1 MDTTTIHHT
10 DRIEQELSRLRG
22 ARPQLAS
29 RVDRAEHILVTQLSV
44 SNGTRPVKV
53 RLHADGSRSYTVR
66 SGSTLSRSY
75 SVDPDSFSC
84 DCADARKRGK
94 GCKHAIACY
103 VFDRMIL
110 AATRFATVFGEAVRG
125 REESTHRRANASGD
139 SFAGTR
145 RDPAQIMAGLAR
157 MAG

>member
-10 DRIEQELSRLRG
+10 TRIEQELSRLRT
-22 ARPQLAS
+22 ARPALDS
-29 RVDRAEHILVTQLSV
+29 RISRAEHILTTQLSV

-66 SGSTLSRSY
+66 SGSKLSQSY
-75 SVDPDSFSC
+75 SVDPGSFSC
-84 DCADARKRGK
+84 ECPDAHKRGK

-103 VFDRMIL
+103 IFARAVFS
-110 AATRFATVFGEAVRG
+110 AALPTVAP
-125 REESTHRRANASGD
+125 ESTPGRDTSRE
-139 SFAGTR
+139 SFAGTYR
-145 RDPAQIMAGLAR
+145 EPAEIMAGLAR